1 MNPFLNPITL
11 AKVIKYYLTDI
22 DRLWKYNEEKLE
34 DYRQKCFRKVLK
46 LAMKTPLYKEKYK
59 GIDVNKITLDNIE
72 KLPILTKQDLRK
84 HFPNGIVPEGFD
96 VKKAHIVSTSGS
108 TGQPVSVYTDFHTIV
123 KALMG
128 FIREIREYDISWRKD
143 RMTII
148 ADLTPGSAE
157 EAYLNQTAIPNLKS
171 IFSLNNMQILHVGE
185 DVEKLIEKINS
196 FNPKFI
202 GGYPGVLR
210 ALAVLKRKGYG
221 KNIEPEV
228 IASSGAVLDEYTKKY
243 IEEAFN
249 ARVFDVYGS
258 TEGGPIAF
266 ECKKG
271 NYHIHYDMVHVEFLD
286 DNLQPVEYGKPG
298 HIVVTKLYGSAT
310 PIIRYNG
317 LNDFVIPLAKKCT
330 CGINAPLIEK
340 IGGRKADSIVL
351 PSGKIIPPSSITGIP
366 AKVMEKMD
374 TKKIL
379 QFQILQKTIDKV
391 EVLIVIDEE
400 LRSIGPSVEE
410 IFRELKKK
418 FEERFDGEVEVE
430 IKEVKKI
437 EKPANLDT
445 PPPVVTSMVR
455 VG

>member
-1 MNPFLNPITL
+1 VNPLFPFYL
-11 AKVIKYYLTDI
+11 IKGYFFDVE
-22 DRLWKYNEEKLE
+22 RLRESEEKIE
-34 DYRQKCFRKVLK
+34 KYRQKCFRKVLK

-84 HFPNGIVPEGFD
+84 HFPNGIVPEGFN

-123 KALMG
+123 KALMA
-128 FIREIREYDISWRKD
+128 FVREIKEHNISWRD

-148 ADLTPGSAE
+148 ADLTPRAIE
-157 EAYLNQTAIPNLKS
+157 EAYLVKGLPFK
-171 IFSLNNMQILHVGE
+171 FRNMQILHVGE

-317 LNDFVIPLAKKCT
+317 LNDFVIPLAKKCN

-340 IGGRKADSIVL
+340 IGGRTTDALVL
-351 PSGKIIPPSSITGIP
+351 PSGKIVPPLSITGIP
-366 AKVMEKMD
+366 AKVMERLNSF
-374 TKKIL
+374 IVQ
-379 QFQILQKTIDKV
+379 QFQIIQEEPDEINVYLVMEDGATEKKRVMEEIKKEFEKKLKENVKINVFEVDEIKSDTLIPKV
-391 EVLIVIDEE
+391 VVSKV
-400 LRSIGPSVEE
+400 SIG
-410 IFRELKKK
+410 
-418 FEERFDGEVEVE
+418 
-430 IKEVKKI
+430 
-437 EKPANLDT
+437 
-445 PPPVVTSMVR
+445 
-455 VG
+455 